1 MFVLVQPLL
10 GTRDF
15 DHMWDTL
22 WTILILILI
31 LVFVHGALRVRKDME
46 FSGGSMRRQPTK
58 RPRAGD

>member
-1 MFVLVQPLL
+1 MFALVQPLL

-22 WTILILILI
+22 WTILI